1 VPIAGTYGR
10 MSRREEVGELMALL
24 EQQRSRLAELRI
36 RARRQSGPESERLEE
51 EVSAQLWDVEQR
63 INDLR
68 AFLE

>member
-1 VPIAGTYGR
+1 

>member
-1 VPIAGTYGR
+1 

-36 RARRQSGPESERLEE
+36 RARSQSGPESERLEE